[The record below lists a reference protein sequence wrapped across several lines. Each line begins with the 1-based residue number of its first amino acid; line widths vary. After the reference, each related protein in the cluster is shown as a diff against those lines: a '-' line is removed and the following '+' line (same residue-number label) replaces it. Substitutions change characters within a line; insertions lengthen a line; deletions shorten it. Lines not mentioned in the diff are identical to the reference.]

1 VWRVLEQ
8 SLALGEGLVDEADL
22 ALLEVAQAAVD
33 QLGGL
38 R

>member
-1 VWRVLEQ
+1 MGRVVEQ
-8 SLALGEGLVDEADL
+8 ALALGQVLVHQPVL

-33 QLGGL
+33 EL